1 MENIITKLSEYAG
14 MIPEFA
20 QDAIKDSINLI
31 PWLFIIFVFIEI
43 FESYFSKKIHIILKY
58 SQKVGPLVGTC
69 LAIIPQ
75 CGFSIVAA
83 MLYVKKFIS
92 TGTLLAVFVATSDEA
107 IPILMAYPEQINIV
121 GKIIAIKV
129 LLAIIIGYSADF
141 ILREHNKGDLKENE
155 INIEKEHGCCSHSLK
170 INNMKELFI
179 HPLKHTFWIFL
190 FILCVCLALNY
201 LFETFGL
208 ENISKIMLHNTVFQ
222 PVLVGVFGLIPNCA
236 VSVLITMMYIKGAI
250 SFGSVISGLSSGA
263 GLGLLVLYKK
273 NSSLKNSVFV
283 TLVLLTFSIFAG
295 ILFQIF
301 MN

>member
-1 MENIITKLSEYAG
+1 MDNIILKLSELTG
-14 MIPEFA
+14 MIPDFA
-20 QDAIKDSINLI
+20 LDAIKDSINLI

-43 FESYFSKKIHIILKY
+43 FENYFSKKIHLILKY
-58 SQKVGPLVGTC
+58 SQKVGPLIGTC

-107 IPILMAYPEQINIV
+107 IPILMAYPDQIHIV
-121 GKIIAIKV
+121 GKVILIK
-129 LLAIIIGYSADF
+129 LILAIIIGYSTDF
-141 ILREHNKGDLKENE
+141 ILKERNKTDLKESE
-155 INIEKEHGCCSHSLK
+155 ISIEKTHGCCSHSLK
-170 INNMKELFI
+170 FDNLKELFI

-201 LFETFGL
+201 LFEAFGL
-208 ENISKIMLHNTVFQ
+208 ENISKFMLHNTIFQ
-222 PVLVGVFGLIPNCA
+222 PVLVGIFGLIPNCA

-250 SFGSVISGLSSGA
+250 SFGSAISGLSSGA

-283 TLVLLTFSIFAG
+283 TLILLTFSIIAG

>member
-1 MENIITKLSEYAG
+1 MDNIILKLSELTG
-14 MIPEFA
+14 MIPDFA
-20 QDAIKDSINLI
+20 LDAIKDSINLI

-43 FESYFSKKIHIILKY
+43 FENYFSKKIHLILKY
-58 SQKVGPLVGTC
+58 SQKVGPLIGTC

-107 IPILMAYPEQINIV
+107 IPILMAYPEQIHIV
-121 GKIIAIKV
+121 GKVVLIK
-129 LLAIIIGYSADF
+129 LILAIIIGYSTDF
-141 ILREHNKGDLKENE
+141 ILKEHNKTDLKENE
-155 INIEKEHGCCSHSLK
+155 ISIEKTHGCCSHSLK
-170 INNMKELFI
+170 MNNIKELFI

-190 FILCVCLALNY
+190 FILAVCLVLNY
-201 LFETFGL
+201 MFETLGL
-208 ENISKIMLHNTVFQ
+208 ENISKIMLNNTVFQ
-222 PVLVGVFGLIPNCA
+222 PVLVGIFGLIPNCA

-250 SFGSVISGLSSGA
+250 SFGSVVSGLSSGA

-273 NSSLKNSVFV
+273 NSSLKNSIFV
-283 TLVLLTFSIFAG
+283 TLVLLVFSIFSG

-301 MN
+301 TN

>member
-1 MENIITKLSEYAG
+1 MENILLKLSEIIG
-14 MIPEFA
+14 NVPEFVE
-20 QDAIKDSINLI
+20 DAVKDSVNLI

-83 MLYVKKFIS
+83 MLYVRKFIS

-107 IPILMAYPEQINIV
+107 IPILMAYPEQIHVV
-121 GKIIAIKV
+121 GKVIVIKV
-129 LLAIIIGYSADF
+129 ILAMIIGYTTDF
-141 ILREHNKGDLKENE
+141 ILKEHNKSDLKENE
-155 INIEKEHGCCSHSLK
+155 IDIAKEHGCCSHPLK
-170 INNMKELFI
+170 IHNFKELLI
-179 HPLKHTFWIFL
+179 HPLKHTFWVFL
-190 FILCVCLALNY
+190 FILCVCLVLNY

-208 ENISKIMLHNTVFQ
+208 ENISKIMLNNTVLQ
-222 PVLVGVFGLIPNCA
+222 PVMVGIFGLIPNCA

-250 SFGSVISGLSSGA
+250 SFGSVVSGLSSGA

-273 NSSLKNSVFV
+273 NPDLKNSVFV
-283 TLVLLTFSIFAG
+283 TLILLVFSVIAG
-295 ILFQIF
+295 ILFQL
-301 MN
+301 

>member
-1 MENIITKLSEYAG
+1 MENVMAKLSEYAG
-14 MIPEFA
+14 TLPDFA
-20 QDAIKDSINLI
+20 LDAIKDSINLI
-31 PWLFIIFVFIEI
+31 PWLFVIFVFIEI
-43 FESYFSKKIHIILKY
+43 FENFFSKKIHVILKY
-58 SQKVGPLVGTC
+58 SQKVGPLIGTC

-121 GKIIAIKV
+121 GKVILIK
-129 LLAIIIGYSADF
+129 LILAIIIGYTTDF
-141 ILREHNKGDLKENE
+141 ILKEHSKGDLKENE
-155 INIEKEHGCCSHSLK
+155 INIDKEQGCCSHPLK
-170 INNMKELFI
+170 IHNFKELFI

-190 FILCVCLALNY
+190 FILFVCLFLNY
-201 LFETFGL
+201 MFETLGL
-208 ENISKIMLHNTVFQ
+208 ENISEIMLGNTVFQ
-222 PVLVGVFGLIPNCA
+222 PILVGIFGLIPNCA

-250 SFGSVISGLSSGA
+250 SFGSVIAGLSSGA

-273 NSSLKNSVFV
+273 NTSLKNSVCI
-283 TLVLLTFSIFAG
+283 TLVLLAFSIFSG
-295 ILFQIF
+295 ILFQTF